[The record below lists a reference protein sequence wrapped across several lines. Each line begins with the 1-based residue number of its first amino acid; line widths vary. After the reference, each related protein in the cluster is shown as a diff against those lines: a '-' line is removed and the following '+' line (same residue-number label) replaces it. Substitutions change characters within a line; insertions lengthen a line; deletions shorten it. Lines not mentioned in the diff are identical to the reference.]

1 VRHTVVGMVMQP
13 YDAVMRTTVD
23 LPDDLHSVVS
33 QLARDRRQSLSR
45 TVSELVGDGLRA
57 RLVNPTFEI
66 DPETGLPLLRFGRT
80 ITLEE
85 VQAFLDEE

>member
-1 VRHTVVGMVMQP
+1 MQP

-23 LPDDLHSVVS
+23 LPDDLHSVVV
-33 QLARDRRQSLSR
+33 QRARDTHTSVSR
-45 TVSELVGDGLRA
+45 TVAELVRAGLQPRPDA
-57 RLVNPTFEI
+57 AQLEI
-66 DPETGLPLLRFGRT
+66 DPETGLALFRIGRP